1 MPLIVS
7 DLNFSQRADG
17 FCYQTG
23 SNKLSVEMY
32 NQESEVR
39 EALLLFAVKDADNG
53 ALLAINAKRGFNPIG
68 TTSCDVRFEIP
79 DDIDI
84 AQTRATLLVLDANT
98 MQPLATAYTIDP
110 RQSYPYI
117 STPQKTHLLQ
127 TLSGTVAKS
136 GENAVTLQATT
147 DTITLPVTPA
157 VATMLSLYDGKA
169 CDCFIDIAPDGQR
182 TISVIS
188 LQTITV
194 HSGDIRQIDERK
206 GEILYFDAAGERQ
219 SVPLDQTLT
228 VYRDN
233 LPIPITDISDV
244 EYIRDFDTNDTYYDF
259 ADTDGNGQVD
269 LINIHRTNHAA
280 VVGID
285 GTNVQTANMGTLDL
299 SQTILT
305 DKTGAAVPLS
315 QLRAGDVLAI
325 TWHPGKFRT
334 PYQAVVLPASY
345 VDGTVTETYLSYY
358 FAAIDD
364 VRYDCFIPNSS
375 YPYQFPL
382 SAAMEGRFYL
392 DQYGDIFAVSVQD
405 SFQPYDWLQS
415 FRLEAL
421 YHKELILQTSG
432 HGAYCLSENDTLQLQ
447 DNTGKITAVT
457 PMDLLSADDFSGTT
471 FAPLF
476 NGQEALPVYELL
488 GNLPILTETATAD
501 DLFTHAIG
509 AAYDYT
515 TNRLTLS
522 PLPMSEKTAL
532 QDVIFTKAD
541 MTLTG
546 DASYPLAPDA
556 LLLQAV
562 VQSNQVRV
570 RQVTAEQIPDGAY
583 DMLLYGKDASNRY
596 RAAIFIRATQWL
608 QAQPAI
614 IEQISQTTGDTLTGS
629 VYTQSGRKEIAF
641 AKDSIHANTGEVA
654 SLTNL
659 AAGDVILY
667 LTSGDTVQ
675 QYLTLGEADPSN
687 PLQFAPTDILSSTGL
702 GIRCIYG
709 YAVAN
714 DGETL
719 TIVSGTENI
728 RIAVPADFTVTHAD
742 YTALPQNGLTVSPT
756 TIDSVISL
764 NATMSSETPSATPVM
779 ACLRNGTLVD
789 LIAFSPEQ
797 TFNYAWDTCSMSI
810 ITRVSEKPDE
820 NGNPV
825 LRLSAVQNGSSREMV
840 YHLSNNSINADT
852 GKATAMTE
860 DFCQGDV
867 VLFYADSAGNVL
879 QYRIVGKIMAS
890 GNTPFALEPAFEAED
905 NGIPH
910 DQYRLGFLKQAYGSR
925 IDLYFPKDA
934 REDSYRIIG
943 ANEYCYNDFDARDI
957 RIETGNY
964 YSGSVDD
971 ADFDQ
976 YYDGKCSYVL
986 VHLRDDEIVD
996 IYSFNQRYPI
1006 PEA

>member
-7 DLNFSQRADG
+7 DLNFSQRANG
-17 FCYQTG
+17 ACYQAG

-32 NQESEVR
+32 NQESEVW
-39 EALLLFAVKDADNG
+39 EALLLFAVNNADTG

-79 DDIDI
+79 DDVDI
-84 AQTRATLLVLDANT
+84 AQTRATLLLLD
-98 MQPLATAYTIDP
+98 
-110 RQSYPYI
+110 
-117 STPQKTHLLQ
+117 
-127 TLSGTVAKS
+127 
-136 GENAVTLQATT
+136 
-147 DTITLPVTPA
+147 
-157 VATMLSLYDGKA
+157 
-169 CDCFIDIAPDGQR
+169 
-182 TISVIS
+182 
-188 LQTITV
+188 
-194 HSGDIRQIDERK
+194 
-206 GEILYFDAAGERQ
+206 
-219 SVPLDQTLT
+219 
-228 VYRDN
+228 
-233 LPIPITDISDV
+233 
-244 EYIRDFDTNDTYYDF
+244 

-269 LINIHRTNHAA
+269 LINVYRTDHAA

-285 GTNVQTANMGTLDL
+285 GTNVQTANMGSLDL

-305 DKTGAAVPLS
+305 GKTGAAVPLS
-315 QLRAGDVLAI
+315 QLRPGDVLAI

-334 PYQAVVLPASY
+334 PYQAIVLPASY
-345 VDGTVTETYLSYY
+345 VDGTITEQAMSYCSLS
-358 FAAIDD
+358 IDD
-364 VRYDCFIPNSS
+364 VSYDCFIPNSS

-382 SAAMEGRFYL
+382 SVAMEGRFYL
-392 DQYGDIFAVSVQD
+392 DRYGDIFAVSVQD

-415 FRLEAL
+415 VQWEEF

-432 HGAYCLSENDTLQLQ
+432 HGTYWISETDALQLQ

-476 NGQEALPVYELL
+476 DGQETLPVYQLL
-488 GNLPILTETATAD
+488 LNLPTLTEAATAD
-501 DLFTHAIG
+501 DLFTHAVG

-532 QDVIFTKAD
+532 PDVVFTKAD
-541 MTLTG
+541 MTLAG

-570 RQVTAEQIPDGAY
+570 RQATAEQIPDGAY

-614 IEQISQTTGDTLTGS
+614 VEQVSQTTGDTLTGS

-641 AKDSIHANTGEVA
+641 ASSSGNADNHP
-654 SLTNL
+654 

-667 LTSGDTVQ
+667 LPSGDTVRQ
-675 QYLTLGEADPSN
+675 FLTLGKADASN

-728 RIAVPADFTVTHAD
+728 PVAVPADFTVTHAD

-756 TIDSVISL
+756 TIASVISL

-779 ACLRNGTLVD
+779 ACLRNGALID
-789 LIAFSPEQ
+789 LIAFSPVQ
-797 TFNYAWDTCSMSI
+797 TFTYDWETSPMSI
-810 ITRVSEKPDE
+810 VTRVSETLDQS
-820 NGNPV
+820 GNPV
-825 LRLSAVQNGSSREMV
+825 IDVSAVQNNASREVV
-840 YHLSNNSINADT
+840 YHLSGSSINADT
-852 GKATAMTE
+852 GKAAAMTE

-867 VLFYADSAGNVL
+867 VLFYADLAGNVL
-879 QYRIVGKIMAS
+879 QYRIVGTIIKN
-890 GNTPFALEPAFEAED
+890 GNTPFALKPAFEAED

-910 DQYRLGFLKQAYGSR
+910 DQYRLGYIQGIGGST
-925 IDLYFPKDA
+925 IDIYYPNATQWQEERYRLY
-934 REDSYRIIG
+934 G
-943 ANEYCYNDFDARDI
+943 ANEYCYNDSDAQNI
-957 RIETGNY
+957 RIE
-964 YSGSVDD
+964 VDD
-971 ADFDQ
+971 YYGINVDEP
-976 YYDGKCSYVL
+976 YDGKCSYVL
-986 VHLRDDEIVD
+986 VHLRNGEIVD
-996 IYSFNQRYPI
+996 IYSFNKRYPI
-1006 PEA
+1006 PKA